1 MIAEIRKL
9 AVSNREGMTL
19 VEVLVGMTIFAIGL
33 LGLSQVMFGVIR
45 SNMSSKNTGI
55 ATNLAHQRL
64 EQIMSS
70 TRYGAIN
77 AGNFPDEDY
86 GQIGGGAS
94 EFQKFKR
101 TVAIADSTN
110 ALGNS
115 VMKEITV
122 RVEWRDRGKLRDVE
136 LNSSICRFKDV
147 SL

>member
-1 MIAEIRKL
+1 MTGEIRKKL
-9 AVSNREGMTL
+9 MVNSRGMTL
-19 VEVLVGMTIFAIGL
+19 VEVLVGMTIFAVGL
-33 LGLSQVMFGVIR
+33 LGISQVMFGVIR
-45 SNMSSKNTGI
+45 SNMTSKNVGI

-70 TRYGAIN
+70 TRYSAIN
-77 AGNFPDEDY
+77 STNFPDEDY

-94 EFQKFKR
+94 EYQSFRR

-122 RVEWRDRGKLRDVE
+122 RVEWRERGRTRDCE